1 MISFKKK
8 TLLSVAVAVMLGSA
22 QLPGTSWAA
31 QAPAAVVQEVSA
43 EAQAPA
49 VVKNPPKL
57 ALKIDRADVNQLP
70 RNFRMGSDKYVGVTK
85 TGIMP
90 TRKGMDTMNVSAS
103 SCFSEKELEAILKK
117 VPVKP
122 SQFYDVDLRGESHG
136 YLNGTAVS
144 WFANH
149 DWGND
154 GRTEDIIIPLEKE
167 QLASLKD
174 STVKSI
180 YRFDDKR
187 MCFCPR
193 FMSTTTKFA
202 PRKRWSSSM
211 VPITSA

>member
-180 YRFDDKR
+180 YRFDDKKNVLL
-187 MCFCPR
+187 
-193 FMSTTTKFA
+193 S
-202 PRKRWSSSM
+202 
-211 VPITSA
+211 PI

>member
-90 TRKGMDTMNVSAS
+90 TRKGMDTMNASAS

-154 GRTEDIIIPLEKE
+154 GRTEKS
-167 QLASLKD
+167 SLLR
-174 STVKSI
+174 SRTARSN
-180 YRFDDKR
+180 RFIALTIKR